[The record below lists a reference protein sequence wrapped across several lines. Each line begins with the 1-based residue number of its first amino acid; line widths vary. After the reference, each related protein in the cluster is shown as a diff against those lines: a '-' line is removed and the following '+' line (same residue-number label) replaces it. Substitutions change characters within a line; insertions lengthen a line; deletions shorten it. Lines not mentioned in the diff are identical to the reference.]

1 MAVGDKSQRTSPAC
15 KNIAS
20 CAGFAPEPSQGLLA
34 GSRRSIVALASVAW
48 PRTNHRTATLHV
60 ARKPDSLDSEKSER
74 ARAMGSGPNFIDLES
89 QAEDAGR
96 QSGLHQLLP
105 F

>member
-1 MAVGDKSQRTSPAC
+1 
-15 KNIAS
+15 
-20 CAGFAPEPSQGLLA
+20 
-34 GSRRSIVALASVAW
+34 
-48 PRTNHRTATLHV
+48 
-60 ARKPDSLDSEKSER
+60 
-74 ARAMGSGPNFIDLES
+74 MGSGPNFIDLES